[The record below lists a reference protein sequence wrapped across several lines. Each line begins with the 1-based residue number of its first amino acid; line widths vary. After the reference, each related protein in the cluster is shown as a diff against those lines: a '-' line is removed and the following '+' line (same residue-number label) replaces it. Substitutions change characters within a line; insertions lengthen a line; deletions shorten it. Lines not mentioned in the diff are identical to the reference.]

1 MRQCLPIHSF
11 INHVLSTGLN
21 HKPFSHQLFLSSVIY
36 IYIYISRFNL
46 QQKWKNPWVPMTIQC
61 EASNQQLFLVLQPS
75 QALKPRMDRNEN
87 EMMNID
93 CNVWTCGMCKLQTQM
108 SKTTQPWKLE
118 DKQILHVF
126 SGCMIYLY
134 LQFIV
139 PIFSPNVQNQ
149 ATVPW
154 RNPILRELF
163 PVMWHNLVVPT
174 PRVESMPW
182 IPECLDMWRGVGN
195 SFSII

>member
-1 MRQCLPIHSF
+1 MD
-11 INHVLSTGLN
+11 
-21 HKPFSHQLFLSSVIY
+21 K
-36 IYIYISRFNL
+36 
-46 QQKWKNPWVPMTIQC
+46 KWVPITIQC

-75 QALKPRMDRNEN
+75 QALKPRMDRNEH

-93 CNVWTCGMCKLQTQM
+93 CNVWTGGMCKLQTQM

-126 SGCMIYLY
+126 WGCMIYLY

-163 PVMWHNLVVPT
+163 PVIWHNLVVPT
-174 PRVESMPW
+174 PQVESMPW
-182 IPECLDMWRGVGN
+182 IPEGPDMWRWSGKFLFNDLVENRDDIWYVNIDYKKQSPCGYTKN
-195 SFSII
+195 TNIM